1 MSLYS
6 FVQLP
11 ATTLPTGG
19 IALVPG
25 AQMSVR
31 VEEEQ
36 MLLVLNFQGQISG
49 VTAETATL
57 AFYVDS
63 GAGWA
68 PATTLPQ
75 AAHTFLTGQL
85 TDEVNV
91 SLPLALAKGEH
102 KVALWANA
110 DSGGHAID
118 GGIVDCRFSATRVSN
133 AAALA
138 HGVDSKVQGIY

>member
-6 FVQLP
+6 FLQLGNI
-11 ATTLPTGG
+11 TLPTGG

-36 MLLVLNFQGQISG
+36 MLCTLNFQGQLSG
-49 VTAETATL
+49 VTAEAATL
-57 AFYVDS
+57 AFYVD
-63 GAGWA
+63 GAA
-68 PATTLPQ
+68 STTLPQ
-75 AAHTFLTGQL
+75 LVHTFLTGQL
-85 TDEVNV
+85 TTDVSI
-91 SLPLALAKGEH
+91 SLPVMLTKGEH

-110 DSGGHAID
+110 ASGGHAIE
-118 GGIVDCRFSATRVSN
+118 GTVVDCRLSATRASN